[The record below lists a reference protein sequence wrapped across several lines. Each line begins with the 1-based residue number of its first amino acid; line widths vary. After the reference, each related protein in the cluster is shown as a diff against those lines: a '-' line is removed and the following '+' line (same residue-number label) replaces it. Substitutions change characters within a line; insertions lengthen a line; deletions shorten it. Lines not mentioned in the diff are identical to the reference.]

1 MTASRPPFRST
12 ATESAPESVEAL
24 WPELRGKRQHE
35 YLRGPQQDVIRKY
48 DDEGGGR
55 KNVAIELPTGSGK
68 TTVGLLIAE
77 WWRRKTGKAVAY
89 LTVTNQLAH
98 QVLEESAR
106 LGLNC
111 ANVTGRSATRDP
123 AEEGRYRT
131 GSAVGVSTYSN
142 LFNVNPVIKNP
153 DLVILDDVHGG
164 ESYVSDMWTLQV
176 NQAETGTLYRQL
188 LQTLIP
194 SMSDRQRRALA
205 PGAAADTSSLDHLI
219 HIPSPEA
226 LTEFTKAM
234 DGEELRPEH
243 RFPWQLLR
251 DRLSACVV
259 IASRESIVVRPTIP
273 PTWTHAPFSEAT
285 QRVYLSATLGAQADL
300 QRAYGI
306 ESPLTLKAE
315 HAGSGRRFIF
325 APEMYTDD
333 FKAIEVVTSVW
344 QQMVTKRALVLAPS
358 NGLAH
363 ARASLIAD
371 SATPNSR
378 ILDATDISESLL
390 TFTESSNV
398 VLALGGRYDGI
409 DLPHDHCRL
418 SVMAGSPSAITAFE
432 RHLRDQ
438 WRTGP
443 ALDGRLQTRLVQGL
457 GRCTRSDNDFSI
469 VFWLGSRLVNVL
481 SNPNII
487 DNLPSDI
494 RAELMWGRNQTEVVA
509 ESPDSFVSMV
519 VGLMTDG
526 NYRAEAE
533 AALQDAEEKLPSSS
547 VDPVAKALGA
557 VVSDE
562 LRFAQHM
569 WESYAPG
576 AYKAAR
582 SVADR
587 LHGDALSGYRAWWWY
602 LAATAAVQSDDNA
615 NAQDCLERAVGCGV
629 NLQFLDAVARAHL
642 PEETGASSPLEQ
654 LSPTT
659 EGIWDYLEGHGWAGG
674 QFERATNEL
683 LTNIAEDAHTRFHMG
698 VEALGNALGFR
709 AIRPIDE
716 GTPDI
721 VWSAPGDRHIA
732 FEAKSEKKATSSL
745 SKSDVQKANG
755 HVDWVRERLA
765 EDEVGSSITA
775 LLASRTTM
783 LREASEPHVGDLR
796 VTTPEALRD
805 LAAEVIEFLEE
816 QRYRLAGKGFAEAGP
831 ELSAALEA
839 RRLDMTSIMTHLT
852 ETRLADTSN

>member
-1 MTASRPPFRST
+1 MTTSRPPFRSH

-35 YLRGPQQDVIRKY
+35 YLRGPQQDVIRQY
-48 DDEGGGR
+48 DKEADGR
-55 KNVAIELPTGSGK
+55 QDVAIELPTGSGK

-98 QVLEESAR
+98 QVLEEGTR

-111 ANVTGRSATRDP
+111 ANVTGRSGIRNT
-123 AEEGRYRT
+123 AEEGRYRSA
-131 GSAVGVSTYSN
+131 SAVGVSTYSN
-142 LFNVNPVIKNP
+142 LFNVNPVIKNA
-153 DLVILDDVHGG
+153 DLIILDDVHGG
-164 ESYVSDMWTLQV
+164 ESYVSGMWTLQV
-176 NQAETGTLYRQL
+176 DQAETATLYDQL

-205 PGAAADTSSLDHLI
+205 PGAAADTNSLDHLI
-219 HIPSPEA
+219 HIASPEA
-226 LTEFTKAM
+226 LVEFTKVM
-234 DGEELRPEH
+234 DKGGLRPEH

-251 DRLSACVV
+251 DHLSACVV

-285 QRVYLSATLGAQADL
+285 QRVYISATLGGQADL

-306 ESPLTLKAE
+306 ESPLVLNAE

-325 APEMYTDD
+325 APEMYADD
-333 FKAIEVVTSVW
+333 FKAIEVITSLW
-344 QQMVTKRALVLAPS
+344 QQMETKRALVLAPS
-358 NGLAH
+358 NRLAQS
-363 ARASLIAD
+363 RASLIAE

-378 ILDATDISESLL
+378 ILNATDISESLAR
-390 TFTESSNV
+390 FTESSNV

-409 DLPHDHCRL
+409 DLPHEHCRL

-443 ALDGRLQTRLVQGL
+443 AFDGRLQTRLVQGL

-487 DNLPSDI
+487 DNLPSDV
-494 RAELMWGRNQTEVVA
+494 RAELMWGRDQTEVVA
-509 ESPDSFVSMV
+509 DSPDSFVSMV
-519 VGLMTDG
+519 VGLMTES
-526 NYRAEAE
+526 NYRAQAE
-533 AALQDAEEKLPSSS
+533 AALQETEEQLPKPRMDS
-547 VDPVAKALGA
+547 VATALGE
-557 VVSDE
+557 VVVDE
-562 LRFAQHM
+562 LRFARHT
-569 WESYAPG
+569 WDGYAPG
-576 AYKAAR
+576 AYEAAR
-582 SVADR
+582 SVSDK

-602 LAATAAVQSDDNA
+602 LATTAAVQSDNSA
-615 NAQDCLERAVGCGV
+615 NVQDCLQRAIGCGV
-629 NLQFLDAVARAHL
+629 NLQFLDAVARTHL
-642 PEETGASSPLEQ
+642 SDGSSASSHLGQ

-659 EGIWDYLEGHGWAGG
+659 EGVWEYLEEQGWAGRR
-674 QFERATNEL
+674 FERVTSEL
-683 LTNIAEDAHTRFHMG
+683 VTNIAEDAHTKFHMG
-698 VEALGNALGFR
+698 VEALGNALGVRAFR
-709 AIRPIDE
+709 PTEE
-716 GTPDI
+716 GAPDI
-721 VWSAPGDRHIA
+721 VWSAPGDRHMA
-732 FEAKSEKKATSSL
+732 FEAKSEKKETSSL

-755 HVDWVRERLA
+755 HVDWARARLA
-765 EDEVGSSITA
+765 ENEVGSSITA
-775 LLASRTTM
+775 LLVSRTTV

-796 VTTPEALRD
+796 VATPEDLRQ
-805 LAAEVIEFLEE
+805 LASEVVGFLKE
-816 QRYRLAGKGFAEAGP
+816 QRFRLAGKGFAEAGP

-839 RRLDMTSIMTHLT
+839 RQLDMTSVMARLT
-852 ETRLADTSN
+852 RTRLADAPD

>member
-1 MTASRPPFRST
+1 MTMNRPAFRSP

-35 YLRGPQQDVIRKY
+35 YLRGPQQDVIRQY
-48 DDEGGGR
+48 DAEAGGR
-55 KNVAIELPTGSGK
+55 QDVAIELPTGSGK

-111 ANVTGRSATRDP
+111 ANVTGRSGTRDP
-123 AEEGRYRT
+123 AEEGRFRAA
-131 GSAVGVSTYSN
+131 SAVGVSTYSN
-142 LFNVNPVIKNP
+142 LFNVNPVIKNA
-153 DLVILDDVHGG
+153 DLIILDDVHGG
-164 ESYVSDMWTLQV
+164 ESYVSGMWTLEV

-205 PGAAADTSSLDHLI
+205 PSAAADASSLDHLI

-226 LTEFTKAM
+226 LLEFTKAM
-234 DGEELRPEH
+234 DGEQLRPEH

-251 DRLSACVV
+251 DHLSACVV
-259 IASRESIVVRPTIP
+259 IASRESILVRPTIP

-285 QRVYLSATLGAQADL
+285 QRVYLSATLGGQADL

-306 ESPLTLKAE
+306 DSPLTLKAE

-333 FKAIEVVTSVW
+333 FKAIEVLTSVW
-344 QQMVTKRALVLAPS
+344 QQMATKRALVLAPS
-358 NGLAH
+358 NGLAQ
-363 ARASLIAD
+363 ARAGLVAD
-371 SATPNSR
+371 SATPTSR
-378 ILDATDISESLL
+378 ILDATDISESLAE
-390 TFTESSNV
+390 FTESSNV

-432 RHLRDQ
+432 RLLRDQ

-443 ALDGRLQTRLVQGL
+443 AFDGRLQTRLVQGL

-487 DNLPSDI
+487 DTLPSDI
-494 RAELMWGRNQTEVVA
+494 RAELVWGVSQTEEVA
-509 ESPDSFVSMV
+509 DSPDSFVSMV
-519 VGLMTDG
+519 LGLMTDS
-526 NYRAEAE
+526 NYRADAE
-533 AALQDAEEKLPSSS
+533 AVLQDTEERLPKPSAN
-547 VDPVAKALGA
+547 PVAKALGE

-562 LRFAQHM
+562 LHFARHI
-569 WESYAPG
+569 WDGYAPG
-576 AYKAAR
+576 AYDAAR
-582 SVADR
+582 SVSDK
-587 LHGDALSGYRAWWWY
+587 LDGDALSGYAAWWLY
-602 LAATAAVQSDDNA
+602 LAATAAVQSGESA
-615 NAQDCLERAVGCGV
+615 NVQDCLQRAMGCGI
-629 NLQFLDAVARAHL
+629 NLQFLDAVAREH
-642 PEETGASSPLEQ
+642 SSDRTSTSSDSGQ
-654 LSPTT
+654 LSPTA
-659 EGIWDYLEGHGWAGG
+659 EGAWEYLEEQGWAGK

-683 LTNIAEDAHTRFHMG
+683 LTHIAEDAHTRFHMG
-698 VEALGNALGFR
+698 VEALGRTLGFR
-709 AIRPIDE
+709 ATRPTGE

-732 FEAKSEKKATSSL
+732 FEAKSEKKETSSL
-745 SKSDVQKANG
+745 SKSDVQEANG

-765 EDEVGSSITA
+765 EDQASSSITP
-775 LLASRTTM
+775 LMVSRTTT
-783 LREASEPHVGDLR
+783 LRKASEPHVGDLR
-796 VTTPEALRD
+796 VTTPEDLRALGS
-805 LAAEVIEFLEE
+805 EVVEFLKE

-839 RRLDMTSIMTHLT
+839 RQLDMTSVITRLT
-852 ETRLADTSN
+852 GTRLADAPN